1 MINSKSF
8 IKDPGNEE
16 SHPLHECYKW
26 ARDHCIQSAAPEREE
41 LSNSQSDSDGEKEER
56 LHENDEDDEQITP
69 MIVFQKQYGDAMPDT
84 PTFREFVASTIS
96 SFISYY
102 MNAKPT
108 DRHCDEIVGLGPC
121 KAYCDLEL
129 EFDDGKARRL
139 GYADMADLLRKHGC
153 ADRAAMRAELEVSSA
168 KWIEHVRAD
177 LEAKHGTPVKCVLTK
192 AHKESKWSKHVVFV
206 GSLWRNTAHL
216 GAYMRR
222 KVRELSGAD
231 PLVRL
236 YVDTV
241 VYSRFRAMRMY
252 RSSKL
257 KEPHRSLLLA
267 DGSEK
272 QTDAVDAQVL
282 LDSLITVIPLPPPP
296 PPPAAADGEEAPT
309 SEPMYTTTTFLDR
322 YPEMIRA
329 FGMQPLESADVL
341 TSRLLSSIGAGP
353 VGSSEE
359 FSVLA
364 DTGTND
370 PCSPAS
376 AEFRRT
382 FRKHFG
388 HLKPYAFKWVER
400 RALLV
405 IECKTHQCVILGG
418 EHENNHI
425 FIELDVL
432 QRVWRYACHSDRCVS
447 RPTPWRDLY
456 PDLDALCAEFAP
468 RWRYATAC
476 TALAQMLAQR

>member
-1 MINSKSF
+1 MINSTTFRKE
-8 IKDPGNEE
+8 PGNED
-16 SHPLHECYKW
+16 SHPLHECYAW
-26 ARDHCIQSAAPEREE
+26 ARNHCIQSASAADEA
-41 LSNSQSDSDGEKEER
+41 LDSVDKSQESADADSDDAG
-56 LHENDEDDEQITP
+56 DEQITP
-69 MIVFQKQYGDAMPDT
+69 MIVFTNQYGDALPDT

-102 MNAKPT
+102 VNAKPA

-129 EFDDGKARRL
+129 EFDEGKARRL
-139 GYADMADLLRKHGC
+139 GYASVDDMLHKHGC
-153 ADRAAMRAELEVSSA
+153 ADRNEMRAKLEESSD

-177 LEAKHGTPVKCVLTK
+177 LQEKHGTPVKPVLTK
-192 AHKESKWSKHVVFV
+192 AHKESKWSKHVVFA

-216 GAYMRR
+216 GAYIRR
-222 KVRELSGAD
+222 KVRELSVND

-257 KEPHRSLLLA
+257 KEPHRALLLA
-267 DGSEK
+267 NGKERQS
-272 QTDAVDAQVL
+272 DAIDTQVL
-282 LDSLITVIPLPPPP
+282 IDSLITVIPIPPPP
-296 PPPAAADGEEAPT
+296 SAEEGEEEAAAASGGAY
-309 SEPMYTTTTFLDR
+309 EPMYTTTTFLDR

-353 VGSSEE
+353 VGSSDE

-364 DTGTND
+364 DTGAND
-370 PCSPAS
+370 PCSPADV
-376 AEFRRT
+376 EFRRA

-400 RALLV
+400 RALIV

-418 EHENNHI
+418 AHENNHI
-425 FIELDVL
+425 YIELDVL
-432 QRVWRYACHSDRCVS
+432 QRVWRYACHSDRCIN
-447 RPTPWRDLY
+447 RPTAWRDLY
-456 PDLDALCAEFAP
+456 PDLSTMCADFAP
-468 RWRYATAC
+468 RWRYANKC
-476 TALAQMLAQR
+476 TALTQLLGRH